1 MNKILLIV
9 ILVAVLVYFLSRRI
23 MIKGKS
29 TAIQQA
35 NNKGFYLVESGN
47 PIIQKTIKST
57 LFSVGIGVVLFIITI
72 FLALKIKII
81 LFMLPISLYL
91 MSQLFLLNNQLKY
104 VKDQRI
110 WFNPNTNTVQI
121 EWLSGN
127 QVSFNLLTD
136 VQQIKAIKSVQRNN
150 QILFG
155 YYELLVHNNQIF
167 LPFMLEDNQLNNRFF
182 KVLKENHAIASKS
195 SLFPII

>member
-9 ILVAVLVYFLSRRI
+9 ILVGILIYFLSRRV
-23 MIKGKS
+23 MMKGKS
-29 TAIQQA
+29 MSIQKS
-35 NNKGFYLVESGN
+35 NKQGYYLIESGAS
-47 PIIQKTIKST
+47 IIQKTIKNT

-72 FLALKIKII
+72 FLALKVKII
-81 LFMLPISLYL
+81 LLMLPISLYL

-104 VKDQRI
+104 AKDQHI
-110 WFNPNTNTVQI
+110 WFNPNTNVVMI

-127 QVSFNLLTD
+127 TVTFNILID
-136 VQQIKAIKSVQRNN
+136 VQQVKAVKSVQKNN

-155 YYELLVHNNQIF
+155 YYEISVHNNQIYV
-167 LPFMLEDNQLNNRFF
+167 PFILEDNPLNTRFF
-182 KVLKENHAIASKS
+182 KTLKENYPVDPKS

>member
-9 ILVAVLVYFLSRRI
+9 ILVGILIYFLSRRV
-23 MIKGKS
+23 MMKGKS
-29 TAIQQA
+29 MFIQKS
-35 NNKGFYLVESGN
+35 NKQGYYLIESGAS
-47 PIIQKTIKST
+47 IIQKTIKKT

-72 FLALKIKII
+72 FLALKVKII
-81 LFMLPISLYL
+81 LLMLPISLYL

-104 VKDQRI
+104 AKDQRI
-110 WFNPNTNTVQI
+110 WFNPNTNVVMI

-127 QVSFNLLTD
+127 TVTFNILTD
-136 VQQIKAIKSVQRNN
+136 VQQVKAVKSVQKNN

-155 YYELLVHNNQIF
+155 YYEISVHNNQIYV
-167 LPFMLEDNQLNNRFF
+167 PFILEDNPVNTRFF
-182 KVLKENHAIASKS
+182 KTLKENYPVAPKS

>member
-9 ILVAVLVYFLSRRI
+9 ILVGILIYFLSRRV
-23 MIKGKS
+23 MMKGKS
-29 TAIQQA
+29 MFIQKS
-35 NNKGFYLVESGN
+35 NKQGYYLIESGAS
-47 PIIQKTIKST
+47 IIQKTIKNT

-72 FLALKIKII
+72 FLALKVKII
-81 LFMLPISLYL
+81 LLMLPISLYL

-104 VKDQRI
+104 AKDQRI
-110 WFNPNTNTVQI
+110 WFNPNTNVVMI

-127 QVSFNLLTD
+127 TVTFNILTD
-136 VQQIKAIKSVQRNN
+136 VQQVKAVKSVQKNN

-155 YYELLVHNNQIF
+155 YYEISVHNNQIYV
-167 LPFMLEDNQLNNRFF
+167 PFILEDNPVNTRFF
-182 KVLKENHAIASKS
+182 KTLKENYPVAPKS